1 MKRLVATHQA
11 HLRRFPNLLTY
22 LQGNTIVVLKALGQ
36 ENIDDLL
43 KLSEDY
49 KKSELPSPLFIIP
62 TWQQLT
68 IFIHYR
74 RA

>member
-1 MKRLVATHQA
+1 M
-11 HLRRFPNLLTY
+11 
-22 LQGNTIVVLKALGQ
+22 LKALGQ

-49 KKSELPSPLFIIP
+49 KKSEFSQSARREPVANP
-62 TWQQLT
+62 
-68 IFIHYR
+68 HHR

>member
-1 MKRLVATHQA
+1 MSA
-11 HLRRFPNLLTY
+11 NI

-49 KKSELPSPLFIIP
+49 KKSEYSQSVCREPATNP
-62 TWQQLT
+62 
-68 IFIHYR
+68 HHR